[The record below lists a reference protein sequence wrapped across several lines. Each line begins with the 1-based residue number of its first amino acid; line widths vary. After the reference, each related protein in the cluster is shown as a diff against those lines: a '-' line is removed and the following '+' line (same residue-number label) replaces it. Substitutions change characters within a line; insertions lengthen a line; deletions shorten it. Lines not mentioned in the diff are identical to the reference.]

1 MKYFLIFAGGFVAG
15 AGVTLLWLRKEFNKK
30 IEEEVEK
37 INEKKDEKEPHEEG
51 ENEEN
56 SSNSIDIKDVKDRVL
71 FNPVKLYEG
80 LTDRLGYTNYAGIEG
95 SDRVNE
101 PINVITDNNENLA
114 KNGEKNDE
122 KTDENREKM
131 GNCDDK
137 NNVSLYVSLLDN
149 VSEKSDTLGQNEQKL
164 PSEDG
169 NFRPPYGIS
178 DEEFYNKNSRFSKK
192 TYVFYAED
200 GIFTDEC
207 VTLCANVSLLFG
219 QKWHM
224 EIGKFEKDVA
234 FIRNEKMGEDYEIIV
249 EHCAYKDV
257 VKPNFG
263 EV

>member
-1 MKYFLIFAGGFVAG
+1 MKNFLIFAGGFATG
-15 AGVTLLWLRKEFNKK
+15 AGVTLLWLWKEFNKK
-30 IEEEVEK
+30 IEEEVKKRIEK
-37 INEKKDEKEPHEEG
+37 NDKKEPSEDEKT
-51 ENEEN
+51 EEN
-56 SSNSIDIKDVKDRVL
+56 SANSIDIKDVKDRVL

-80 LTDRLGYTNYAGIEG
+80 LTDKLGYTNYAGIEG
-95 SDRVNE
+95 SDRINE
-101 PINVITDNNENLA
+101 PINVSTDNNENP
-114 KNGEKNDE
+114 EKNDE

-178 DEEFYNKNSRFSKK
+178 DEEFYNKNSRFAKK
-192 TYVFYAED
+192 TYIFYAED
-200 GIFTDEC
+200 GVFTDEC

-219 QKWHM
+219 QKWHI

-257 VKPNFG
+257 VKPDFG